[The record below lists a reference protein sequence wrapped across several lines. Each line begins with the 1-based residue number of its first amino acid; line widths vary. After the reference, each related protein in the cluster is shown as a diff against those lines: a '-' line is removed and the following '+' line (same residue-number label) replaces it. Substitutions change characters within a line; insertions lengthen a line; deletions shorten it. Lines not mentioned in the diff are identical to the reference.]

1 MPIYE
6 YACHQCH
13 DHFELLIR
21 GSEQPACP
29 QCGGAEVVKQLSVP
43 SAHVGGSDSLP
54 ICNSPMPTPGPGC
67 GLPQCGTGR
76 CAMED

>member
-6 YACHQCH
+6 YACQQCQ

-21 GSEQPACP
+21 GSEQPTCP
-29 QCGGAEVVKQLSVP
+29 QCGGQHVEKQLSVP
-43 SAHVGGSDSLP
+43 SAHAGGSSSLP
-54 ICNSPMPTPGPGC
+54 ICDSPMPMPSSGC

>member
-21 GSEQPACP
+21 ASEQPTCL
-29 QCGGAEVVKQLSVP
+29 QCSTEHVEKQLSVP
-43 SAHVGGSDSLP
+43 SAHVGGANTLP
-54 ICNSPMPTPGPGC
+54 ICDSPMPSAGC